1 MTAMAGDNFRT
12 TVSLELL
19 SGAVFE
25 GQIKP
30 LDGVPLQVMYQLDP
44 APTCGLF
51 AAGGC

>member
-1 MTAMAGDNFRT
+1 MIAVAT

-30 LDGVPLQVMYQLDP
+30 LDGATLQVMDQLDP
-44 APTCGLF
+44 AL
-51 AAGGC
+51 